1 MATESS
7 LGVENPDLEFQQFNE
22 VGELDPGLKH
32 FLDNYDEI
40 AASGEMRQE
49 YFPYIRGIYYLNG
62 IYRSAYLDAKIDTAR
77 NCLKMGLS
85 VEEVTELS
93 RLPLE
98 TIQEI
103 QLNP

>member
-1 MATESS
+1 MC
-7 LGVENPDLEFQQFNE
+7 LELNE
-22 VGELDPGLKH
+22 AL
-32 FLDNYDEI
+32 DEI
-40 AASGEMRQE
+40 DLAFEQFMVRYNSVTDGPEIRKEYNMFMGERMRISGILFKARE
-49 YFPYIRGIYYLNG
+49 N
-62 IYRSAYLDAKIDTAR
+62 AKIDTAR

-93 RLPLE
+93 GLPLD